1 MRSELMDR
9 FGEIPRSVENLL
21 RISLI
26 RMYAHDLYVTEVKGK
41 KDGITFIMDPKAKIR
56 VENIEIVLANMEGKL
71 KFSVKGIPTF
81 FYRLKPTG
89 VVQRDEEQ
97 MLSAAEKVVM
107 EMRARLL

>member
-1 MRSELMDR
+1 MTDR
-9 FGEIPRSVENLL
+9 FGEVPKSVKNLL

-26 RMYAHDLYVTEVKGK
+26 RMCAHDLYITEVKGK
-41 KDGITFIMDPKAKIR
+41 KDGITFTMDPKAKIR

-71 KFSVKGIPTF
+71 KFTVKGIPTF

-89 VVQRDEEQ
+89 VVQRDEQQ
-97 MLSAAEKVVM
+97 MLEAAEKVVR